1 MICTQCGRPVDPG
14 SVFCT
19 NCGARVEQ
27 APSMAGPVR
36 AARSRPWGLVVVII
50 LTVLGGLVI
59 LGIALLLGSTMGL
72 AELIATSSTEFGM
85 RGERVPF
92 WGPLLLT
99 LILLGGVFFYRRA
112 VRDRALVEKYGRG
125 CPDDWIERNL
135 YARHSR
141 AGLGFLLL
149 VDLYLFGL
157 AVGLAVW
164 ALCAV
169 WLPVLG
175 NVINGLGHALGY
187 RNFPTRDES
196 HNILPIGIWI
206 AGEELHNNHHADP
219 RSARFRARWFE
230 LDIGWIDIRILAAL
244 RLARVVYA
252 RSLPAREFAARH
264 YGKGAFMGAGALDPA
279 PGPAPAVVREDPPG
293 RPRGARR
300 SSAAR

>member
-1 MICTQCGRPVDPG
+1 MPEPG
-14 SVFCT
+14 FLARSWWVPATYVLAVGHAT
-19 NCGARVEQ
+19 NLCVTLYLHR
-27 APSMAGPVR
+27 SMAHEGVVF
-36 AARSRPWGLVVVII
+36 RPAVAHLMRFWLWLTTGMITREWVACHRKHHAFADREGDPHSPAVEGLW
-50 LTVLGGLVI
+50 
-59 LGIALLLGSTMGL
+59 A
-72 AELIATSSTEFGM
+72 
-85 RGERVPF
+85 
-92 WGPLLLT
+92 
-99 LILLGGVFFYRRA
+99 ILLGGVFFYRRA